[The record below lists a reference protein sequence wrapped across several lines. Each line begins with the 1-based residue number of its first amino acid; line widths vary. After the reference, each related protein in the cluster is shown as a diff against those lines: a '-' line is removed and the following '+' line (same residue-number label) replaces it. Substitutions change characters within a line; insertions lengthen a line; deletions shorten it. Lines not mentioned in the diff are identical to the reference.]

1 MCYKFFFIK
10 IMYLNS
16 LMFMFLILLIVNSI
30 LTIMSKNSVHSVLF
44 LVLNFLVSFGL
55 LIILERDFLAL
66 VFLIIYVGAI
76 SILFLFVVMML
87 DLKIINSNK
96 DLLKYFPIGIIVS
109 ILFLS
114 EVCYYVKISFCSNS
128 YNVNYLTNDYTNW
141 YLNINILN
149 DISAIGQVLYTHYV
163 VQFLI
168 SGLILL
174 LAVIAAIVLTKH
186 NLIEQPKKQILFKQ
200 LSRSY
205 KNVL

>member
-1 MCYKFFFIK
+1 MK

-87 DLKIINSNK
+87 DLKILNSNK

-141 YLNINILN
+141 YLNINTLN

>member
-1 MCYKFFFIK
+1 
-10 IMYLNS
+10 MYLNS

-114 EVCYYVKISFCSNS
+114 EVCYYVKISFCYNS
-128 YNVNYLTNDYTNW
+128 YNVNYLINDYTNW

-200 LSRSY
+200 LSRRY

>member
-109 ILFLS
+109 ILF
-114 EVCYYVKISFCSNS
+114 CRR
-128 YNVNYLTNDYTNW
+128 
-141 YLNINILN
+141 
-149 DISAIGQVLYTHYV
+149 GRQ
-163 VQFLI
+163 
-168 SGLILL
+168 
-174 LAVIAAIVLTKH
+174 
-186 NLIEQPKKQILFKQ
+186 
-200 LSRSY
+200 
-205 KNVL
+205 